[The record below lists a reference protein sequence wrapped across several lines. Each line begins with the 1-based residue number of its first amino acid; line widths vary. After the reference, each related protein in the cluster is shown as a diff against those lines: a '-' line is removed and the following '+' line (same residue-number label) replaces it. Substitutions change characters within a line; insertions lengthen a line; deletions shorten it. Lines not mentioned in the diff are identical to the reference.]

1 MCGRYTTAQL
11 AYDWI
16 EEQLE
21 MGWDPMEECPD
32 GDIFPGDNIQIVAAG
47 EDGPKL
53 MKANWGLLGKEKGLI
68 INARCETVLSRPSFA
83 ASFEA
88 RRCLVP
94 ACGFYEWD
102 KDKNKVL
109 FKNQGDEPIYL
120 AGFWTYANDEYCFV
134 ILTTDANESMAS
146 VHDRMPVMI
155 KVSDA
160 RAWLNDF
167 ERAKEMLLSTMP
179 ALNSFRDSEQISFF

>member
-1 MCGRYTTAQL
+1 M
-11 AYDWI
+11 
-16 EEQLE
+16 
-21 MGWDPMEECPD
+21 
-32 GDIFPGDNIQIVAAG
+32 
-47 EDGPKL
+47 
-53 MKANWGLLGKEKGLI
+53 
-68 INARCETVLSRPSFA
+68 
-83 ASFEA
+83 
-88 RRCLVP
+88 
-94 ACGFYEWD
+94 
-102 KDKNKVL
+102 L

-134 ILTTDANESMAS
+134 ILTTNANESMAS